1 MKQCL
6 SSVHISF
13 INNSLINLDQRE
25 EKRHQNQ
32 QLKVIIAQEQSCAY
46 FAPLAASFVSA
57 TCNTPAREHWS
68 SVFVHWLKKP
78 QKVLSCYMEMCFL
91 GNQVILSKNGIVF
104 LEVVFDFCR
113 DADISVCLPLSAGQ
127 SN

>member
-25 EKRHQNQ
+25 KKRHQNQ
-32 QLKVIIAQEQSCAY
+32 QLKVITAQEQSCAY

-68 SVFVHWLKKP
+68 SVFVHWLKKTP
-78 QKVLSCYMEMCFL
+78 KSSFLLHGNVLPGKSSDIEQKWHRVS
-91 GNQVILSKNGIVF
+91 GGGV
-104 LEVVFDFCR
+104 
-113 DADISVCLPLSAGQ
+113 
-127 SN
+127 